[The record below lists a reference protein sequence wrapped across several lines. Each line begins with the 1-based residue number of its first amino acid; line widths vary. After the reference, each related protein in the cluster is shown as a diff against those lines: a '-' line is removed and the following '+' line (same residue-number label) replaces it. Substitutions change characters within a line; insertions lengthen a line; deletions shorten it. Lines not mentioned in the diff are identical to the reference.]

1 MTRPANADM
10 IEGFRD
16 GYDLTAPEPSAN
28 RSASYRHG
36 FMCGRIDKGQQPP
49 RDPATLHK
57 MADEAM
63 DADAPGDPEFE
74 KEMAEALSDVSR
86 YRRS

>member
-1 MTRPANADM
+1 MGREIKANADM

-36 FMCGRIDKGQQPP
+36 FANGRDDVLYKRP
-49 RDPATLHK
+49 RDTFENITAQAEAA
-57 MADEAM
+57 MA
-63 DADAPGDPEFE
+63 ADAN
-74 KEMAEALSDVSR
+74 R
-86 YRRS
+86 